1 MIFFATLLMWSEICY
16 SNQILDDN
24 MRRLKKIFK
33 SLLDFICGKREIT
46 FYFQTVRFSDA
57 LLALWYGFAE
67 LIGLSLVRNGRE
79 DFLKEVNKMF
89 DFQGAYLFGSARSGL
104 YSLLKALAFEDGA
117 EVIVTGF
124 TCDVVPNA
132 VIQAGCRPVYA
143 DIDPETFCMS
153 PSSASKC
160 MTEKTRAIIIQ
171 HSFGIPADMDAL
183 MKLADKHSL
192 YAIEDCAVSLGS
204 RYKGQLTGT
213 FGDAAIFSFELS
225 KTITSCRGGMLLIN
239 TNKCQGKTRHEKFY
253 QSVPE
258 QSKRYAGNILFQLGL
273 SGILYRPVI
282 INLGKY
288 LIYMM
293 FKIGIFKYS
302 TPDAEKHARI
312 SENYMMKLSNQQ
324 AALLKRQWSR
334 LYKISENSKA
344 TSLYYLNNLQYNKML
359 SPFKIKEGDFINLI
373 RYPILVDNR
382 DELIEVFKKSR
393 VELGLWFTAPLS
405 SPMIKQELFGYYY
418 GMCPNSENVAKRI
431 INLPVHSKIKR
442 NDIDRIISMFRRHD
456 VNA

>member
-1 MIFFATLLMWSEICY
+1 MWSESCY
-16 SNQILDDN
+16 SNQILDGN
-24 MRRLKKIFK
+24 MRNLKKIFK

-67 LIGLSLVRNGRE
+67 LIGLSLARNGRE
-79 DFLKEVNKMF
+79 DFLKEVNKTF

-104 YSLLKALAFEDGA
+104 YSLLKALAFEDGT

-153 PSSASKC
+153 PSSAAERI
-160 MTEKTRAIIIQ
+160 TEKTRAIIIQ

-183 MKLADKHSL
+183 MKLANEHSL
-192 YAIEDCAVSLGS
+192 YVIEDCAVSLGS

-225 KTITSCRGGMLLIN
+225 KTITSCRGGLLIIN
-239 TNKCQGKTRHEKFY
+239 TNKHQVIAKLKKFY

-273 SGILYRPVI
+273 SGLLYRPI
-282 INLGKY
+282 IYNLGKY
-288 LIYMM
+288 VIAVM
-293 FKIGIFKYS
+293 FKTGIFRMS
-302 TPDAEKHARI
+302 TSDPEKEAKI
-312 SENYMMKLSNQQ
+312 TDNYLIKLSNQQ
-324 AALLKRQWSR
+324 ATLLSRQWKR
-334 LYKISENSKA
+334 LKQVKDKSQEASKYFYE
-344 TSLYYLNNLQYNKML
+344 SLKNIPNII
-359 SPFKIKEGDFINLI
+359 PFPIRNDMSLNLI
-373 RYPILVDNR
+373 RYP
-382 DELIEVFKKSR
+382 LIVGKRQDLLDVFRKHNI
-393 VELGLWFTAPLS
+393 ELGLWFTAPIS
-405 SPMIKQELFGYYY
+405 SPQINHNVFGYVS
-418 GMCPNSENVAKRI
+418 GTCPEAEKVSKKI
-431 INLPVHSKIKR
+431 CNLPVNYRLNSGDLDKIVVLLCE
-442 NDIDRIISMFRRHD
+442 NEMES
-456 VNA
+456 V